1 MQFDS
6 EDSYE
11 NIPALKFVAADNF
24 LKNQD
29 RCFCMN
35 GINGALTQADGC
47 LFSGAL
53 DLSSCLGKKFYSNF
67 RLNSSILNS
76 THID

>member
-1 MQFDS
+1 MISIICRSTEMQFDS

-11 NIPALKFVAADNF
+11 NIPAFKFVAADNF

-29 RCFCMN
+29 KCFCMD
-35 GINGALTQADGC
+35 GITGALTQEDGC

-53 DLSSCLGKKFYSNF
+53 DLSSCLGKKYFENF
-67 RLNSSILNS
+67 L
-76 THID
+76 